1 MTNYNERL
9 DEILQGEL
17 VCISDDP
24 EAYVAGIEDT
34 KQAITSL
41 IKELVIPARSGG
53 EYDLADPTGG
63 PLGERV
69 DNRRFKTGGTMDY
82 IDGLNSGYN
91 RAIDEFEQN
100 LLKALEDKSE

>member
-9 DEILQGEL
+9 DDVLKNADTVGQQFGMTPEEL
-17 VCISDDP
+17 
-24 EAYVAGIEDT
+24 

-100 LLKALEDKSE
+100 LLKALEEV